1 MTYKGIHEI
10 LKKAFVIYVPLSLL
24 TPLLM
29 YQWRDNNRLI
39 LMDRANSYHITEY
52 TSDQQLRQLYEYQ
65 VKQAVFAF
73 LMRNPNGFDNRE
85 LLGAMFVGTA
95 RQEAQKQFASEAAQ
109 FKQYKM
115 HQKPEV
121 LNIRILRADRRRSFA
136 RVSGQLIRYYVTP
149 HNEQRTFTLEFELNL
164 ELQVNYDTANGSRY
178 PFITSGDSEM
188 KLLSSLALA
197 FFTAVTVMA
206 NEPTPEEIRLQ
217 NQYIEYR
224 LMQGEIYRI
233 CVKMNDGVTT
243 IQFPSGI
250 SEIAGKNISVD
261 GKGTDFQIAAQPGSY
276 YFNVSALKP
285 GVSTTLTVTY
295 NRQLY
300 ILYLIQSDKE
310 AYASVVFGKSSG
322 RRNFTDN
329 VVTSTPKVTPARLV
343 SLIDMAKKYDVLK
356 ETYPDSLAGV
366 ERVLFRN
373 RYRCG
378 KYDIH
383 LDEAI
388 RFEEEDTVIFKLRL
402 TNLTENEIK
411 YDKHSFSAHAGD
423 GIYYMSVSD
432 ASGIMPPKSETY
444 AWFGITS
451 TPRGGRNNLKADND
465 WLIALTTQ
473 EMYLE
478 NIQSV
483 KNELK
488 EKERIEA
495 EKAALLKEQAKEAEK
510 KIQTA
515 EQLMKEL
522 KRQQEEFALLKAEME
537 HSFAEIQRRLEAE
550 KEETV
555 QKLQNAVQLEEDA
568 REKAK
573 QMLESADQRLKAE
586 IKTADLIRRE
596 LDKEIE
602 ERKAQKADLERE
614 IQEKSVLETQN
625 AAVSS
630 LKSMRKQTQENV
642 RAIQQRTEDTVRRW
656 KPSDGNGGK

>member
-1 MTYKGIHEI
+1 
-10 LKKAFVIYVPLSLL
+10 
-24 TPLLM
+24 
-29 YQWRDNNRLI
+29 
-39 LMDRANSYHITEY
+39 
-52 TSDQQLRQLYEYQ
+52 
-65 VKQAVFAF
+65 
-73 LMRNPNGFDNRE
+73 
-85 LLGAMFVGTA
+85 
-95 RQEAQKQFASEAAQ
+95 
-109 FKQYKM
+109 
-115 HQKPEV
+115 
-121 LNIRILRADRRRSFA
+121 
-136 RVSGQLIRYYVTP
+136 
-149 HNEQRTFTLEFELNL
+149 
-164 ELQVNYDTANGSRY
+164 
-178 PFITSGDSEM
+178 M
-188 KLLSSLALA
+188 KLLSSLVLT
-197 FFTAVTVMA
+197 FFAVIAVMA
-206 NEPTPEEIRLQ
+206 NEPTPEEVRLQ

-250 SEIAGKNISVD
+250 SEIAGKNISID

-295 NRQLY
+295 NRRLY

-366 ERVLFRN
+366 ERALFRN

-402 TNLTENEIK
+402 VNLTENEIK

-423 GIYYMSVSD
+423 GVYYMSVSD

-451 TPRGGRNNLKADND
+451 TPRGGRNNLKAGND

-473 EMYLE
+473 EMHLE

-495 EKAALLKEQAKEAEK
+495 EKAALLKEQAEEAGK

-522 KRQQEEFALLKAEME
+522 KQQQEFARLKAEME
-537 HSFAEIQRRLEAE
+537 HSFTEIQKRLEMK
-550 KEETV
+550 KEETA

-573 QMLESADQRLKAE
+573 QMLETAEQRLKAE
-586 IKTADLIRRE
+586 IKAADLIRRE

-602 ERKAQKADLERE
+602 ERKAPKADLERE
-614 IQEKSVLETQN
+614 IQKKSVQEARDT
-625 AAVSS
+625 AVSA
-630 LKSMRKQTQENV
+630 LESMRNQTRENV
-642 RAIQQRTEDTVRRW
+642 RAIQQRTEDTVRRR

>member
-1 MTYKGIHEI
+1 
-10 LKKAFVIYVPLSLL
+10 
-24 TPLLM
+24 
-29 YQWRDNNRLI
+29 
-39 LMDRANSYHITEY
+39 
-52 TSDQQLRQLYEYQ
+52 
-65 VKQAVFAF
+65 
-73 LMRNPNGFDNRE
+73 
-85 LLGAMFVGTA
+85 
-95 RQEAQKQFASEAAQ
+95 
-109 FKQYKM
+109 
-115 HQKPEV
+115 
-121 LNIRILRADRRRSFA
+121 
-136 RVSGQLIRYYVTP
+136 
-149 HNEQRTFTLEFELNL
+149 
-164 ELQVNYDTANGSRY
+164 
-178 PFITSGDSEM
+178 M
-188 KLLSSLALA
+188 KLLSSLALT
-197 FFTAVTVMA
+197 FFAVIAVMA
-206 NEPTPEEIRLQ
+206 NEPTPEEVRLQ

-243 IQFPSGI
+243 IQFPSRI

-322 RRNFTDN
+322 RRNFTEN
-329 VVTSTPKVTPARLV
+329 VVSCTPKVTPARLV

-366 ERVLFRN
+366 ERALFRN

-383 LDEAI
+383 LDEAV

-402 TNLTENEIK
+402 ANLTENEIK

-423 GIYYMSVSD
+423 GVYYMSVSD

-473 EMYLE
+473 EMHLE

-522 KRQQEEFALLKAEME
+522 KQQQEEFARLKAEME
-537 HSFAEIQRRLEAE
+537 RSFAEVQRELEAK
-550 KEETV
+550 KEETA

-573 QMLESADQRLKAE
+573 QMLETADQRLKAE
-586 IKTADLIRRE
+586 IKAADQVRKE

-602 ERKAQKADLERE
+602 KRKAQKADLERE

-630 LKSMRKQTQENV
+630 LKSMRKQTQENI
-642 RAIQQRTEDTVRRW
+642 RAVQQRTEDTVRRW
-656 KPSDGNGGK
+656 KLSDGNGGK

>member
-1 MTYKGIHEI
+1 
-10 LKKAFVIYVPLSLL
+10 
-24 TPLLM
+24 
-29 YQWRDNNRLI
+29 
-39 LMDRANSYHITEY
+39 
-52 TSDQQLRQLYEYQ
+52 
-65 VKQAVFAF
+65 
-73 LMRNPNGFDNRE
+73 
-85 LLGAMFVGTA
+85 
-95 RQEAQKQFASEAAQ
+95 
-109 FKQYKM
+109 
-115 HQKPEV
+115 
-121 LNIRILRADRRRSFA
+121 
-136 RVSGQLIRYYVTP
+136 
-149 HNEQRTFTLEFELNL
+149 
-164 ELQVNYDTANGSRY
+164 
-178 PFITSGDSEM
+178 M
-188 KLLSSLALA
+188 KLLSSLALT
-197 FFTAVTVMA
+197 FFAVIAVMA
-206 NEPTPEEIRLQ
+206 HEPTPEEVRLQ

-243 IQFPSGI
+243 IQFPSRI

-285 GVSTTLTVTY
+285 GVSTTLTITY

-322 RRNFTDN
+322 RRNFTEN
-329 VVTSTPKVTPARLV
+329 VVSSTPKVTPARLV

-366 ERVLFRN
+366 ERALFRN

-402 TNLTENEIK
+402 ANLTENEIK

-423 GIYYMSVSD
+423 GIYYMSISD

-473 EMYLE
+473 EMHLE

-495 EKAALLKEQAKEAEK
+495 EKAALLKEQAEEAGK

-522 KRQQEEFALLKAEME
+522 KQQQEEFA
-537 HSFAEIQRRLEAE
+537 
-550 KEETV
+550 
-555 QKLQNAVQLEEDA
+555 
-568 REKAK
+568 
-573 QMLESADQRLKAE
+573 RLKAE
-586 IKTADLIRRE
+586 IKAADLIRRE

-614 IQEKSVLETQN
+614 IQEKSVQEARDT
-625 AAVSS
+625 AVSA
-630 LKSMRKQTQENV
+630 LEFMRKQTQENI
-642 RAIQQRTEDTVRRW
+642 RAVQQRTEDTVRSW

>member
-1 MTYKGIHEI
+1 
-10 LKKAFVIYVPLSLL
+10 
-24 TPLLM
+24 
-29 YQWRDNNRLI
+29 
-39 LMDRANSYHITEY
+39 
-52 TSDQQLRQLYEYQ
+52 
-65 VKQAVFAF
+65 
-73 LMRNPNGFDNRE
+73 
-85 LLGAMFVGTA
+85 
-95 RQEAQKQFASEAAQ
+95 
-109 FKQYKM
+109 
-115 HQKPEV
+115 
-121 LNIRILRADRRRSFA
+121 
-136 RVSGQLIRYYVTP
+136 
-149 HNEQRTFTLEFELNL
+149 
-164 ELQVNYDTANGSRY
+164 
-178 PFITSGDSEM
+178 M
-188 KLLSSLALA
+188 KLLSSLVLT
-197 FFTAVTVMA
+197 FFAVIAVMA
-206 NEPTPEEIRLQ
+206 NEPTPEEVRLQ

-250 SEIAGKNISVD
+250 SEIAGKNISID

-295 NRQLY
+295 NRRLY

-402 TNLTENEIK
+402 VNLTENEIK

-423 GIYYMSVSD
+423 GVYYMSVSD

-473 EMYLE
+473 EMHLE

-495 EKAALLKEQAKEAEK
+495 EKAALLKEQAEEAGK

-522 KRQQEEFALLKAEME
+522 KQQQEFARLKAEME
-537 HSFAEIQRRLEAE
+537 HSFTEIQKRLEMK
-550 KEETV
+550 KEETA

-573 QMLESADQRLKAE
+573 QMLETAEQRLKAE
-586 IKTADLIRRE
+586 IKAADLIRRE

-602 ERKAQKADLERE
+602 ERKAPKADLERE
-614 IQEKSVLETQN
+614 IQKKSVQEARDT
-625 AAVSS
+625 AVSA
-630 LKSMRKQTQENV
+630 LESMRNQTRENV
-642 RAIQQRTEDTVRRW
+642 RAIQQRTEDTVRRR

>member
-1 MTYKGIHEI
+1 
-10 LKKAFVIYVPLSLL
+10 
-24 TPLLM
+24 
-29 YQWRDNNRLI
+29 
-39 LMDRANSYHITEY
+39 
-52 TSDQQLRQLYEYQ
+52 
-65 VKQAVFAF
+65 
-73 LMRNPNGFDNRE
+73 
-85 LLGAMFVGTA
+85 
-95 RQEAQKQFASEAAQ
+95 
-109 FKQYKM
+109 
-115 HQKPEV
+115 
-121 LNIRILRADRRRSFA
+121 
-136 RVSGQLIRYYVTP
+136 
-149 HNEQRTFTLEFELNL
+149 
-164 ELQVNYDTANGSRY
+164 
-178 PFITSGDSEM
+178 M
-188 KLLSSLALA
+188 KLLSSIVLT
-197 FFTAVTVMA
+197 FFSVISVMA
-206 NEPTPEEIRLQ
+206 HEPTPGEIRVQ

-243 IQFPSGI
+243 VQFPSRI
-250 SEIAGKNISVD
+250 SEITGKNISID

-300 ILYLIQSDKE
+300 ILYLIHSDKE
-310 AYASVVFGKSSG
+310 AYASVVFGKNSG

-366 ERVLFRN
+366 ERALSRN

-402 TNLTENEIK
+402 VNLTENEIK

-423 GIYYMSVSD
+423 GVYYMSVSD

-451 TPRGGRNNLKADND
+451 TPRGGRNNLKAGND

-473 EMYLE
+473 EMHLE

-495 EKAALLKEQAKEAEK
+495 EKATLLKEQAEEAGK

-522 KRQQEEFALLKAEME
+522 KQQQEEFARLKAEME
-537 HSFAEIQRRLEAE
+537 HSFTEIQKRLEMK
-550 KEETV
+550 KEETA

-573 QMLESADQRLKAE
+573 QMLETSEQRLKAE
-586 IKTADLIRRE
+586 IKAADLIRRD

-602 ERKAQKADLERE
+602 ERKAPKADLERE
-614 IQEKSVLETQN
+614 IQEKSVQEARDT
-625 AAVSS
+625 AVSA
-630 LKSMRKQTQENV
+630 LEFMRNQTRENV
-642 RAIQQRTEDTVRRW
+642 RAIQQRTEDTVRRR

>member
-1 MTYKGIHEI
+1 M
-10 LKKAFVIYVPLSLL
+10 
-24 TPLLM
+24 
-29 YQWRDNNRLI
+29 RL
-39 LMDRANSYHITEY
+39 A
-52 TSDQQLRQLYEYQ
+52 
-65 VKQAVFAF
+65 
-73 LMRNPNGFDNRE
+73 
-85 LLGAMFVGTA
+85 
-95 RQEAQKQFASEAAQ
+95 
-109 FKQYKM
+109 
-115 HQKPEV
+115 
-121 LNIRILRADRRRSFA
+121 
-136 RVSGQLIRYYVTP
+136 
-149 HNEQRTFTLEFELNL
+149 
-164 ELQVNYDTANGSRY
+164 
-178 PFITSGDSEM
+178 
-188 KLLSSLALA
+188 
-197 FFTAVTVMA
+197 
-206 NEPTPEEIRLQ
+206 
-217 NQYIEYR
+217 
-224 LMQGEIYRI
+224 
-233 CVKMNDGVTT
+233 
-243 IQFPSGI
+243 
-250 SEIAGKNISVD
+250 
-261 GKGTDFQIAAQPGSY
+261 
-276 YFNVSALKP
+276 
-285 GVSTTLTVTY
+285 
-295 NRQLY
+295 
-300 ILYLIQSDKE
+300 
-310 AYASVVFGKSSG
+310 
-322 RRNFTDN
+322 
-329 VVTSTPKVTPARLV
+329 
-343 SLIDMAKKYDVLK
+343 
-356 ETYPDSLAGV
+356 
-366 ERVLFRN
+366 
-373 RYRCG
+373 
-378 KYDIH
+378 
-383 LDEAI
+383 
-388 RFEEEDTVIFKLRL
+388 
-402 TNLTENEIK
+402 NLTENEIK

-473 EMYLE
+473 EMHLE

>member
-1 MTYKGIHEI
+1 
-10 LKKAFVIYVPLSLL
+10 
-24 TPLLM
+24 
-29 YQWRDNNRLI
+29 
-39 LMDRANSYHITEY
+39 
-52 TSDQQLRQLYEYQ
+52 
-65 VKQAVFAF
+65 
-73 LMRNPNGFDNRE
+73 
-85 LLGAMFVGTA
+85 
-95 RQEAQKQFASEAAQ
+95 
-109 FKQYKM
+109 
-115 HQKPEV
+115 
-121 LNIRILRADRRRSFA
+121 
-136 RVSGQLIRYYVTP
+136 
-149 HNEQRTFTLEFELNL
+149 
-164 ELQVNYDTANGSRY
+164 
-178 PFITSGDSEM
+178 M
-188 KLLSSLALA
+188 KLLSLLSLA
-197 FFTAVTVMA
+197 FFAVIAVMA
-206 NEPTPEEIRLQ
+206 NEPTPEEVRLQ

-243 IQFPSGI
+243 IQFPSRI

-295 NRQLY
+295 NRRLY

-322 RRNFTDN
+322 RRNFTEN
-329 VVTSTPKVTPARLV
+329 VVSSTPKATPARLV

-366 ERVLFRN
+366 ERALFRN

-402 TNLTENEIK
+402 ANLTENEIK

-423 GIYYMSVSD
+423 GVYYMSVSD
-432 ASGIMPPKSETY
+432 ASGIIPPKSETY

-451 TPRGGRNNLKADND
+451 TPRGGRNNLRADND

-495 EKAALLKEQAKEAEK
+495 EKAEEVEK

-522 KRQQEEFALLKAEME
+522 KRQQEEFARLKAEME
-537 HSFAEIQRRLEAE
+537 RSFTEIQRELEME
-550 KEETV
+550 KEETA
-555 QKLQNAVQLEEDA
+555 QKLQNAVQLEKDA

-573 QMLESADQRLKAE
+573 QMLETADQRLKAE
-586 IKTADLIRRE
+586 IKAADLIRRE

-602 ERKAQKADLERE
+602 KRKAQKAGLERE

-630 LKSMRKQTQENV
+630 LKSMRKQTQENI
-642 RAIQQRTEDTVRRW
+642 RAVQQRTEDTVRRW
-656 KPSDGNGGK
+656 KLSDGNGGK

>member
-1 MTYKGIHEI
+1 
-10 LKKAFVIYVPLSLL
+10 
-24 TPLLM
+24 
-29 YQWRDNNRLI
+29 
-39 LMDRANSYHITEY
+39 
-52 TSDQQLRQLYEYQ
+52 
-65 VKQAVFAF
+65 
-73 LMRNPNGFDNRE
+73 
-85 LLGAMFVGTA
+85 
-95 RQEAQKQFASEAAQ
+95 
-109 FKQYKM
+109 
-115 HQKPEV
+115 
-121 LNIRILRADRRRSFA
+121 
-136 RVSGQLIRYYVTP
+136 
-149 HNEQRTFTLEFELNL
+149 
-164 ELQVNYDTANGSRY
+164 
-178 PFITSGDSEM
+178 M
-188 KLLSSLALA
+188 KLLSSLVLT
-197 FFTAVTVMA
+197 FFAVIAVMA
-206 NEPTPEEIRLQ
+206 HEPTPEEIRVQ

-243 IQFPSGI
+243 IQFPSRI
-250 SEIAGKNISVD
+250 SEIAGKNISID

-300 ILYLIQSDKE
+300 ILYLIHSDKE
-310 AYASVVFGKSSG
+310 AYASVVFGKNSG

-366 ERVLFRN
+366 ERALSRN

-402 TNLTENEIK
+402 VNLTENEIK

-423 GIYYMSVSD
+423 GVYYMSVSD

-473 EMYLE
+473 EMHLE

-495 EKAALLKEQAKEAEK
+495 EKAALLKEQAEEAGK

-522 KRQQEEFALLKAEME
+522 KQQQEEFARLKAEME
-537 HSFAEIQRRLEAE
+537 HSFAEIQKRLEMK
-550 KEETV
+550 KEETA

-573 QMLESADQRLKAE
+573 QMLETSEQRLKAE
-586 IKTADLIRRE
+586 IKAADLIRRE

-602 ERKAQKADLERE
+602 ERKAPKADLERE
-614 IQEKSVLETQN
+614 IQEKSVQEARDT
-625 AAVSS
+625 AVSA
-630 LKSMRKQTQENV
+630 LEFMRNQTRENV
-642 RAIQQRTEDTVRRW
+642 RAIQQRTEDTVRRR

>member
-1 MTYKGIHEI
+1 
-10 LKKAFVIYVPLSLL
+10 
-24 TPLLM
+24 
-29 YQWRDNNRLI
+29 
-39 LMDRANSYHITEY
+39 
-52 TSDQQLRQLYEYQ
+52 
-65 VKQAVFAF
+65 
-73 LMRNPNGFDNRE
+73 
-85 LLGAMFVGTA
+85 
-95 RQEAQKQFASEAAQ
+95 
-109 FKQYKM
+109 
-115 HQKPEV
+115 
-121 LNIRILRADRRRSFA
+121 
-136 RVSGQLIRYYVTP
+136 
-149 HNEQRTFTLEFELNL
+149 
-164 ELQVNYDTANGSRY
+164 
-178 PFITSGDSEM
+178 M
-188 KLLSSLALA
+188 KLLSLLSLA
-197 FFTAVTVMA
+197 FFAVIAVMA
-206 NEPTPEEIRLQ
+206 NEPTPEEVRLQ

-233 CVKMNDGVTT
+233 CVKMNDGMTT

-310 AYASVVFGKSSG
+310 AYASVVFGKNSG

-329 VVTSTPKVTPARLV
+329 VVTSTPNVTPARLV

-366 ERVLFRN
+366 ERALFRN

-383 LDEAI
+383 LDEVI

-402 TNLTENEIK
+402 VNLTENEIK

-423 GIYYMSVSD
+423 GVYYMSVSD

-451 TPRGGRNNLKADND
+451 TPRGGRNNLKAGND

-473 EMYLE
+473 EMHLE

-495 EKAALLKEQAKEAEK
+495 EKAALLKEQAEEAGK

-522 KRQQEEFALLKAEME
+522 KQQQEEFA
-537 HSFAEIQRRLEAE
+537 
-550 KEETV
+550 
-555 QKLQNAVQLEEDA
+555 
-568 REKAK
+568 
-573 QMLESADQRLKAE
+573 RLKAE
-586 IKTADLIRRE
+586 IKAADLIRRE
-596 LDKEIE
+596 LDKEVE
-602 ERKAQKADLERE
+602 ERKAPKADLERE
-614 IQEKSVLETQN
+614 IQGKSVQEARDT
-625 AAVSS
+625 AVSA
-630 LKSMRKQTQENV
+630 LEFMRNQTRENV
-642 RAIQQRTEDTVRRW
+642 RAIQQRSEDTVRRR

>member
-1 MTYKGIHEI
+1 
-10 LKKAFVIYVPLSLL
+10 
-24 TPLLM
+24 
-29 YQWRDNNRLI
+29 
-39 LMDRANSYHITEY
+39 
-52 TSDQQLRQLYEYQ
+52 
-65 VKQAVFAF
+65 
-73 LMRNPNGFDNRE
+73 
-85 LLGAMFVGTA
+85 
-95 RQEAQKQFASEAAQ
+95 
-109 FKQYKM
+109 
-115 HQKPEV
+115 
-121 LNIRILRADRRRSFA
+121 
-136 RVSGQLIRYYVTP
+136 
-149 HNEQRTFTLEFELNL
+149 
-164 ELQVNYDTANGSRY
+164 
-178 PFITSGDSEM
+178 M
-188 KLLSSLALA
+188 KLLSSLVLT
-197 FFTAVTVMA
+197 FFAVIAVMA
-206 NEPTPEEIRLQ
+206 NEPTPEEVRLQ

-243 IQFPSGI
+243 IQFPSRI
-250 SEIAGKNISVD
+250 SEIAGKNISLD
-261 GKGTDFQIAAQPGSY
+261 GKGTDFQIAAQPGTY

-310 AYASVVFGKSSG
+310 AYASVVFGKNSG

-366 ERVLFRN
+366 ERALSRN

-402 TNLTENEIK
+402 VNLTENEIK

-423 GIYYMSVSD
+423 GVYYMSVSD

-451 TPRGGRNNLKADND
+451 TPRGGRNNLKAGND

-473 EMYLE
+473 EMHLE

-495 EKAALLKEQAKEAEK
+495 EKAALLKEQAEEAGK

-515 EQLMKEL
+515 EQLIKEL
-522 KRQQEEFALLKAEME
+522 KQQQEEFA
-537 HSFAEIQRRLEAE
+537 
-550 KEETV
+550 
-555 QKLQNAVQLEEDA
+555 
-568 REKAK
+568 
-573 QMLESADQRLKAE
+573 RLKAE
-586 IKTADLIRRE
+586 IKAADLIRRE
-596 LDKEIE
+596 LDKEVE
-602 ERKAQKADLERE
+602 ERKAPKADLERE
-614 IQEKSVLETQN
+614 IQGKSVQEARDT
-625 AAVSS
+625 AVSA
-630 LKSMRKQTQENV
+630 LEFMRNQTRENV
-642 RAIQQRTEDTVRRW
+642 RAIQQRSEDTVRRR

>member
-1 MTYKGIHEI
+1 
-10 LKKAFVIYVPLSLL
+10 
-24 TPLLM
+24 
-29 YQWRDNNRLI
+29 
-39 LMDRANSYHITEY
+39 
-52 TSDQQLRQLYEYQ
+52 
-65 VKQAVFAF
+65 
-73 LMRNPNGFDNRE
+73 
-85 LLGAMFVGTA
+85 
-95 RQEAQKQFASEAAQ
+95 
-109 FKQYKM
+109 
-115 HQKPEV
+115 
-121 LNIRILRADRRRSFA
+121 
-136 RVSGQLIRYYVTP
+136 
-149 HNEQRTFTLEFELNL
+149 
-164 ELQVNYDTANGSRY
+164 
-178 PFITSGDSEM
+178 M
-188 KLLSSLALA
+188 KLLSSLVLT
-197 FFTAVTVMA
+197 FFAVIAVMA
-206 NEPTPEEIRLQ
+206 NEPTPEEVRLQ

-250 SEIAGKNISVD
+250 SEIAGKNISID

-310 AYASVVFGKSSG
+310 AYASVVFGKNSG

-366 ERVLFRN
+366 ERALFRN

-402 TNLTENEIK
+402 ANLTENEIK

-423 GIYYMSVSD
+423 GVYYMSVSD

-451 TPRGGRNNLKADND
+451 TPRGGRNNLKAGND

-473 EMYLE
+473 EMHLE

-495 EKAALLKEQAKEAEK
+495 EKAEEAGK

-522 KRQQEEFALLKAEME
+522 KQQQEEFARLKAEME
-537 HSFAEIQRRLEAE
+537 HSFAEIQKRLEMK
-550 KEETV
+550 KEETA

-573 QMLESADQRLKAE
+573 QMLETSEQRLKAE
-586 IKTADLIRRE
+586 IKAADLIRRE

-602 ERKAQKADLERE
+602 ERKAPKADLELE
-614 IQEKSVLETQN
+614 IQEKSLQEARDT
-625 AAVSS
+625 AVSA
-630 LKSMRKQTQENV
+630 LEFMRNQTRENV
-642 RAIQQRTEDTVRRW
+642 RAIQQRIEDTVRRW

>member
-1 MTYKGIHEI
+1 
-10 LKKAFVIYVPLSLL
+10 
-24 TPLLM
+24 
-29 YQWRDNNRLI
+29 
-39 LMDRANSYHITEY
+39 
-52 TSDQQLRQLYEYQ
+52 
-65 VKQAVFAF
+65 
-73 LMRNPNGFDNRE
+73 
-85 LLGAMFVGTA
+85 
-95 RQEAQKQFASEAAQ
+95 
-109 FKQYKM
+109 
-115 HQKPEV
+115 
-121 LNIRILRADRRRSFA
+121 
-136 RVSGQLIRYYVTP
+136 
-149 HNEQRTFTLEFELNL
+149 
-164 ELQVNYDTANGSRY
+164 
-178 PFITSGDSEM
+178 M
-188 KLLSSLALA
+188 KLLSSLVLT
-197 FFTAVTVMA
+197 FFAVIAVMA
-206 NEPTPEEIRLQ
+206 NEPTPEEVRLQ

-243 IQFPSGI
+243 IQFPSRI
-250 SEIAGKNISVD
+250 SEIAGKNISAD

-295 NRQLY
+295 NRRLY

-366 ERVLFRN
+366 ERALFRN

-402 TNLTENEIK
+402 VNLTENEIK

-423 GIYYMSVSD
+423 GVYYMSVSD

-451 TPRGGRNNLKADND
+451 TPRGGRNNLKAGND

-473 EMYLE
+473 EMHLE

-495 EKAALLKEQAKEAEK
+495 EKAALLKEQAEEAGK

-522 KRQQEEFALLKAEME
+522 KQQQEEFARLKAEME
-537 HSFAEIQRRLEAE
+537 HSFTENRRKLEEE
-550 KEETV
+550 KEETA

-568 REKAK
+568 RAKAK
-573 QMLESADQRLKAE
+573 QMLENADQRLKAE
-586 IKTADLIRRE
+586 IKGADLIRRE
-596 LDKEIE
+596 LDKEVE
-602 ERKAQKADLERE
+602 ERKAPKADLERE
-614 IQEKSVLETQN
+614 IQGKSVQEARDT
-625 AAVSS
+625 AVSA
-630 LKSMRKQTQENV
+630 LEFMRNQTRENV
-642 RAIQQRTEDTVRRW
+642 RAIQQRTEDTVRRR

>member
-1 MTYKGIHEI
+1 
-10 LKKAFVIYVPLSLL
+10 
-24 TPLLM
+24 
-29 YQWRDNNRLI
+29 
-39 LMDRANSYHITEY
+39 
-52 TSDQQLRQLYEYQ
+52 
-65 VKQAVFAF
+65 
-73 LMRNPNGFDNRE
+73 
-85 LLGAMFVGTA
+85 
-95 RQEAQKQFASEAAQ
+95 
-109 FKQYKM
+109 
-115 HQKPEV
+115 
-121 LNIRILRADRRRSFA
+121 
-136 RVSGQLIRYYVTP
+136 
-149 HNEQRTFTLEFELNL
+149 
-164 ELQVNYDTANGSRY
+164 
-178 PFITSGDSEM
+178 M

-197 FFTAVTVMA
+197 FFAVIAVMA
-206 NEPTPEEIRLQ
+206 NEPTPEEVRLQ

-224 LMQGEIYRI
+224 LIQGEIYRI

-243 IQFPSGI
+243 IQFPSRI

-261 GKGTDFQIAAQPGSY
+261 GKGTDFQIAVQPGSY

-295 NRQLY
+295 NRRLY

-322 RRNFTDN
+322 RRNFTEN
-329 VVTSTPKVTPARLV
+329 VVSSTPKVTPARLV

-378 KYDIH
+378 KYDIY
-383 LDEAI
+383 LDEAV

-402 TNLTENEIK
+402 VNLTENEIK

-423 GIYYMSVSD
+423 GVYYMSVSD

-473 EMYLE
+473 EMHLE

-483 KNELK
+483 KDELK

-495 EKAALLKEQAKEAEK
+495 EKAALLKEQAEEAGK

-522 KRQQEEFALLKAEME
+522 KQQQEEFARLKAEME
-537 HSFAEIQRRLEAE
+537 RSFTENRRKLEAE
-550 KEETV
+550 KEETA

-568 REKAK
+568 RAKAK
-573 QMLESADQRLKAE
+573 QMLETADQRLKAE
-586 IKTADLIRRE
+586 IKAADLIRRE

-614 IQEKSVLETQN
+614 IQEKSVQEARDATVSALE
-625 AAVSS
+625 
-630 LKSMRKQTQENV
+630 SMRKQTQENIRTV
-642 RAIQQRTEDTVRRW
+642 QQRTEDTVRRW

>member
-1 MTYKGIHEI
+1 
-10 LKKAFVIYVPLSLL
+10 
-24 TPLLM
+24 
-29 YQWRDNNRLI
+29 
-39 LMDRANSYHITEY
+39 
-52 TSDQQLRQLYEYQ
+52 
-65 VKQAVFAF
+65 
-73 LMRNPNGFDNRE
+73 
-85 LLGAMFVGTA
+85 
-95 RQEAQKQFASEAAQ
+95 
-109 FKQYKM
+109 
-115 HQKPEV
+115 
-121 LNIRILRADRRRSFA
+121 
-136 RVSGQLIRYYVTP
+136 
-149 HNEQRTFTLEFELNL
+149 
-164 ELQVNYDTANGSRY
+164 
-178 PFITSGDSEM
+178 M
-188 KLLSSLALA
+188 KLLSSLVLT
-197 FFTAVTVMA
+197 FFAVIAVMA
-206 NEPTPEEIRLQ
+206 NEPTPEEVRLQ

-243 IQFPSGI
+243 IQFPSRI
-250 SEIAGKNISVD
+250 SEIAGKNISLD
-261 GKGTDFQIAAQPGSY
+261 GKGTDFQIAAQPGTY

-310 AYASVVFGKSSG
+310 AYASVVFGKNSG

-366 ERVLFRN
+366 ERALFRN

-402 TNLTENEIK
+402 VNLTENEIK

-423 GIYYMSVSD
+423 GVYYMSVSD

-451 TPRGGRNNLKADND
+451 TPRGGRNNLKAGND

-473 EMYLE
+473 EMHLE

-495 EKAALLKEQAKEAEK
+495 EKAALLKEQAEEAGK

-515 EQLMKEL
+515 EQLIKEL
-522 KRQQEEFALLKAEME
+522 KQQQEEFA
-537 HSFAEIQRRLEAE
+537 
-550 KEETV
+550 
-555 QKLQNAVQLEEDA
+555 
-568 REKAK
+568 
-573 QMLESADQRLKAE
+573 RLKAE
-586 IKTADLIRRE
+586 IKAADLIRRE
-596 LDKEIE
+596 LDKEVE
-602 ERKAQKADLERE
+602 ERKAPKADLERE
-614 IQEKSVLETQN
+614 IQGKSVQEARDT
-625 AAVSS
+625 AVSA
-630 LKSMRKQTQENV
+630 LEFMRNQTRENV
-642 RAIQQRTEDTVRRW
+642 RAIQQRSEDTVRRR

>member
-1 MTYKGIHEI
+1 
-10 LKKAFVIYVPLSLL
+10 
-24 TPLLM
+24 
-29 YQWRDNNRLI
+29 
-39 LMDRANSYHITEY
+39 
-52 TSDQQLRQLYEYQ
+52 
-65 VKQAVFAF
+65 
-73 LMRNPNGFDNRE
+73 
-85 LLGAMFVGTA
+85 
-95 RQEAQKQFASEAAQ
+95 
-109 FKQYKM
+109 
-115 HQKPEV
+115 
-121 LNIRILRADRRRSFA
+121 
-136 RVSGQLIRYYVTP
+136 
-149 HNEQRTFTLEFELNL
+149 
-164 ELQVNYDTANGSRY
+164 
-178 PFITSGDSEM
+178 M
-188 KLLSSLALA
+188 KLLSSLVLT
-197 FFTAVTVMA
+197 FFAVIAVMA
-206 NEPTPEEIRLQ
+206 NEPTPEEVRLQ

-243 IQFPSGI
+243 IHFPSRI
-250 SEIAGKNISVD
+250 SEIAGKNISID

-310 AYASVVFGKSSG
+310 AYASVVFGKNSG

-366 ERVLFRN
+366 ERALFRN

-402 TNLTENEIK
+402 VNLTENEIK

-423 GIYYMSVSD
+423 SVYYMSVSD

-473 EMYLE
+473 EMHLE

-495 EKAALLKEQAKEAEK
+495 EKAALLKEQAEEAGK

-515 EQLMKEL
+515 EQLIKEL
-522 KRQQEEFALLKAEME
+522 KQQQEEFA
-537 HSFAEIQRRLEAE
+537 
-550 KEETV
+550 
-555 QKLQNAVQLEEDA
+555 
-568 REKAK
+568 
-573 QMLESADQRLKAE
+573 RLKAE
-586 IKTADLIRRE
+586 IKAADLIRRE
-596 LDKEIE
+596 LDKEVE
-602 ERKAQKADLERE
+602 ERKAPKADLERE
-614 IQEKSVLETQN
+614 IQGKSVQEARDT
-625 AAVSS
+625 AVSA
-630 LKSMRKQTQENV
+630 LEFMRNQTRENV
-642 RAIQQRTEDTVRRW
+642 RAIQQRSEDTVRRR

>member
-1 MTYKGIHEI
+1 
-10 LKKAFVIYVPLSLL
+10 
-24 TPLLM
+24 
-29 YQWRDNNRLI
+29 
-39 LMDRANSYHITEY
+39 
-52 TSDQQLRQLYEYQ
+52 
-65 VKQAVFAF
+65 
-73 LMRNPNGFDNRE
+73 
-85 LLGAMFVGTA
+85 
-95 RQEAQKQFASEAAQ
+95 
-109 FKQYKM
+109 
-115 HQKPEV
+115 
-121 LNIRILRADRRRSFA
+121 
-136 RVSGQLIRYYVTP
+136 
-149 HNEQRTFTLEFELNL
+149 
-164 ELQVNYDTANGSRY
+164 
-178 PFITSGDSEM
+178 M
-188 KLLSSLALA
+188 KLLSLLSLA
-197 FFTAVTVMA
+197 FFAVIAVMA
-206 NEPTPEEIRLQ
+206 NEPTPEEVRLQ

-250 SEIAGKNISVD
+250 SEIAGKNISID

-295 NRQLY
+295 NRRLY

-366 ERVLFRN
+366 ERALFRN

-402 TNLTENEIK
+402 VNLTENEIK

-423 GIYYMSVSD
+423 GVYYMSVSD

-451 TPRGGRNNLKADND
+451 TPRGGRNNLKAGND

-473 EMYLE
+473 EMHLE

-495 EKAALLKEQAKEAEK
+495 EKAALLKEQAEEAGK

-522 KRQQEEFALLKAEME
+522 KQQQEFARLKAEME
-537 HSFAEIQRRLEAE
+537 HSFTEIQKRLEMK
-550 KEETV
+550 KEETA

-573 QMLESADQRLKAE
+573 QMLETADQRLKAE
-586 IKTADLIRRE
+586 IKVADLIRRE

-602 ERKAQKADLERE
+602 ERKAQKAGLERE
-614 IQEKSVLETQN
+614 IQEKSVQEARDATISVLE
-625 AAVSS
+625 A
-630 LKSMRKQTQENV
+630 MRKQTQENV
-642 RAIQQRTEDTVRRW
+642 RAVQQRTEDTVRRW
-656 KPSDGNGGK
+656 KLSDGNGGK